1 MRVPEELRR
10 ERVDKTKFGVYL
22 QKAEEF
28 LKAAKDEFELCR
40 YNSASSS
47 AAHAA
52 INALDA
58 LTVYLSGHRHAG
70 QRHEDAWKLLK
81 YAEGLPDKSGAESKF
96 KAAVR
101 VKPVAEYE
109 DRSAGKG
116 DAQQA
121 LKAAEGFLQWVRGN
135 LSIIEK

>member
-10 ERVDKTKFGVYL
+10 ERIDKTKFKIYL

-28 LKAAKDEFELCR
+28 LKAAKDEFERNR
-40 YNSASSS
+40 YNSAASS

-58 LTVYLSGHRHAG
+58 LTVYLSGYRHAG

-81 YAEGLPDKSGAESKF
+81 YAEGLPNKSGVESKF
-96 KAAVR
+96 KSAVR

-109 DRSAGKG
+109 DRTAGKVETL
-116 DAQQA
+116 QA
-121 LKAAEGFLQWVRGN
+121 LKSAEGFLSWVKDNLGTGN
-135 LSIIEK
+135 

>member
-1 MRVPEELRR
+1 MRR
-10 ERVDKTKFGVYL
+10 ERVDKTKSGVYL

-28 LKAAKDEFELCR
+28 LKAGGDEFERGR

-58 LTVYLSGHRHAG
+58 LTVYLSGYRHAG

-96 KAAVR
+96 RTAVR

-109 DRSAGKG
+109 ERSAGKG
-116 DAQQA
+116 ETQQA
-121 LKAAEGFLQWVRGN
+121 LKAAEGFLQWVKGN
-135 LSIIEK
+135 LGINGK

>member
-1 MRVPEELRR
+1 VPEELRR
-10 ERVDKTKFGVYL
+10 ERVDKTKFRIYI

-28 LKAAKDEFELCR
+28 LKAAKDEFERGR

-81 YAEGLPDKSGAESKF
+81 YADGLPDKSGGESKF
-96 KAAVR
+96 KSAVR

-116 DAQQA
+116 EAQQA
-121 LKAAEGFLQWVRGN
+121 LKAAEGFLRWVNDN
-135 LSIIEK
+135 LGIRDK